1 MRTFTK
7 ATKFRKHPMDHIGKC
22 EIENCNWSGV
32 LYSYEA
38 YEPGKSFAYD
48 WLLLCP
54 EHNQIFNPKGKI
66 R

>member
-1 MRTFTK
+1 
-7 ATKFRKHPMDHIGKC
+7 MDHIGKC